1 MTLPFVNDTGKIEK
15 TLAKRSLAADRRRN
29 AVAMLTI
36 GLAVCLMSLVA
47 FYYTASYVRTVES
60 LRGHYQSGCGELS
73 YDDLARLDATG
84 KLERWGYQSETHS
97 IRYKDANVSV
107 QFYDSE
113 MLDLMQA
120 PPITGRYPEAENE
133 ICIERAFLK
142 YFNLPQEEGTPV
154 SLDLGDGER
163 TFVVSGILEAEN
175 DSRYFEA
182 YISEAL
188 AVAMGGENPF
198 TIRFRFA
205 GSSEEAPEQL
215 RAEIAAFYEEMGIA
229 EETIFYSSNYF
240 DLNEMYLGS
249 DLYVYGIALLIAV
262 VCAIVIYNIFYI
274 SVMGKLREYGRLKVI
289 GTTPRQLR
297 RVVRRERRALMWISI
312 PSGIAAAMLIM
323 FVTARAYWRW
333 EKNLPY
339 MVFIVLLTI
348 AMVAVATRKPLQL
361 AGQVSAIEAVRSNA
375 YQALSGVS
383 RRLHR
388 PLSIFRLA
396 GMNFTR
402 NRRKTAITLVSLGLT
417 GILTACIA
425 SYADSVDA
433 RELARNAF
441 GDGGSYIVELESNKT
456 MYEAQLAGLLNE
468 QTQARLLALPDVE
481 FLTVWSGTLCMVE
494 ESPRADALYDLG
506 GFTKEQMAAL
516 SENNLLLEGTADYD
530 TLAAQNGI
538 LVTRDSENLLK
549 KLYHLDLSVGDSVT
563 VKSNVGIAKTYT
575 VMGIVD
581 FVKGASYNAF
591 VLPEEELHVLYPKVA
606 DFTECIN
613 IHTVQTSDAQRQQ
626 LYAVLDD
633 PRVSVASLED
643 LVLST
648 EMNLRQMMLMLYGMN
663 VFIALFALVNFI
675 NTMMTNLL
683 TRQQEF
689 GIFQSVG
696 MTNRQLSRMISC
708 ECLWYVGVTL
718 LITLTLGTAC
728 GAATVRAFHQVGLFG
743 SMTYHFPAA
752 ALLVFAAAL
761 FAVHGAFSL
770 FAVRF
775 LQSRSLVERIKA
787 ME

>member
-142 YFNLPQEEGTPV
+142 YFNLPQEEGTQV

-274 SVMGKLREYGRLKVI
+274 SVMGKLREYGRLNVI
-289 GTTPRQLR
+289 RTTPRQLR

-312 PSGIAAAMLIM
+312 PSGIAAAMLIT

-361 AGQVSAIEAVRSNA
+361 AGQVSVIEAVRSNA
-375 YQALSGVS
+375 YQA
-383 RRLHR
+383 
-388 PLSIFRLA
+388 
-396 GMNFTR
+396 
-402 NRRKTAITLVSLGLT
+402 AITLVSLGLT
-417 GILTACIA
+417 GTLTACIA

-441 GDGGSYIVELESNKT
+441 GDGGSYIVELESNQT
-456 MYEAQLAGLLNE
+456 MYEAQLAGLLNAK
-468 QTQARLLALPDVE
+468 TQARLLALPDVE

-516 SENNLLLEGTADYD
+516 SGTADYD

-591 VLPEEELHVLYPKVA
+591 VLPEEELHVLYPEVA

-648 EMNLRQMMLMLYGMN
+648 EMNLRQMMYGMN
-663 VFIALFALVNFI
+663 VFIALFALVNLI

-787 ME
+787 

>member
-1 MTLPFVNDTGKIEK
+1 M
-15 TLAKRSLAADRRRN
+15 
-29 AVAMLTI
+29 
-36 GLAVCLMSLVA
+36 
-47 FYYTASYVRTVES
+47 
-60 LRGHYQSGCGELS
+60 
-73 YDDLARLDATG
+73 
-84 KLERWGYQSETHS
+84 
-97 IRYKDANVSV
+97 SV

-312 PSGIAAAMLIM
+312 PSGIAAAMLIT

-441 GDGGSYIVELESNKT
+441 GDGGSYIVELESNQT
-456 MYEAQLAGLLNE
+456 MYEAQLAGLLNAK
-468 QTQARLLALPDVE
+468 TQARLLALPDVE

-591 VLPEEELHVLYPKVA
+591 VLPEEELHVLYPEVA